1 MRSRG
6 WGGGGSPEWWP
17 EGEVWPPGRD
27 GQGPGMPRAARRFVR
42 YLIGFV
48 LLVLVLPIAIGLV
61 LAATIGGWTSVA
73 VAVVSWIGLVV
84 VVAVAGRLV
93 WRGVGPIRA
102 LVAGTER
109 LAEGEYDT
117 RVSIAVAAPF
127 RPLAQSFN
135 TMAERLETAD
145 DLRRQLLA
153 DVSHELRTPLT
164 VLRGELEAMID
175 GVHELDEEHV
185 RILLVDVEV
194 IERLLDDLRTLSS
207 AEAGVLTLHRELTD
221 MNELAR
227 DTVERFQGETAQRDV
242 VLTFDQRSGQSV
254 VEADVDPVRIGEV
267 LSNLITNALRATA
280 EGGRVTIGSR
290 IDRTG
295 GSASF
300 VYEVADS
307 GTGINPSEI
316 DRVFDRFHKGAGS
329 TGSGLGLTISRD
341 LVHAHGGSIDMT
353 SEQGQGT
360 IVEVALPL
368 PDPSS

>member
-1 MRSRG
+1 M
-6 WGGGGSPEWWP
+6 
-17 EGEVWPPGRD
+17 
-27 GQGPGMPRAARRFVR
+27 
-42 YLIGFV
+42 
-48 LLVLVLPIAIGLV
+48 
-61 LAATIGGWTSVA
+61 
-73 VAVVSWIGLVV
+73 AVVSWIGLVV

-267 LSNLITNALRATA
+267 LSNLITNALREQLRA
-280 EGGRVTIGSR
+280 
-290 IDRTG
+290 
-295 GSASF
+295 
-300 VYEVADS
+300 
-307 GTGINPSEI
+307 
-316 DRVFDRFHKGAGS
+316 AG
-329 TGSGLGLTISRD
+329 
-341 LVHAHGGSIDMT
+341 
-353 SEQGQGT
+353 
-360 IVEVALPL
+360 
-368 PDPSS
+368 